1 MKSQITVENSK
12 HQIPNHKFE
21 IQNLKRFWSFGH
33 CILEFICNLYFVI
46 WNFKRFGNW
55 NLFGILDLNFGISRI
70 GHWYLFVICILL
82 FGIFGIND
90 ASAAVSNLG
99 LVGYWSMNE
108 GTGSYAGDAS
118 GNKNTGTLTNG
129 PTWVDGKRG
138 KALNF
143 DGSNDYVEMGNVLN
157 PTTNMTLVAWFNIKS
172 FAGINYLISRDNGTT
187 ATRRDYSLDVANSTT
202 LRYSY
207 DDTATNPTN
216 KDVTVQ
222 TLNTNQWYHFVIVLD
237 SGNNAM
243 FYLNGVSVGS
253 ATAATHVGQT
263 TNSFHIGRSHNTSSG
278 SQIYTNSLID
288 EVRVYNRALSAA
300 EVQALYKSGAQKFTA
315 PPTNLGLVGYWSM
328 NEGAGTVAGDGSGNG
343 NRGILTNGPTWVDGK
358 RGKAINFDGGD
369 DYVDASLVSSKTN
382 NFSFAFWL
390 KVEVTSDTRG
400 TVFFNGSGTN
410 GYGFVAG
417 STDGGN
423 TATFFFLAQSI
434 YWLNTSVGWT
444 PNAWQHIVGTL
455 DASNVWRLYRNGN
468 LVFTSVAQSALNTP
482 TIRTTLGA
490 ESSGGSSIAHSFDE
504 VRVYNRALSAAEI
517 QALYNSGA
525 QKFTAPPTNLGLVGY
540 WSMNEGTGTVAGD
553 GSGNGNRGTLTG
565 GPTWVDGKRGKA
577 LSFDGGD
584 DKVNA
589 GTGSSLNVTGAFTAS
604 AWIYPRSY
612 GGASKGRIIQKGD
625 LTSTG
630 FIWFVDNSN
639 TTNGMSFCTN
649 GCSGGQLG
657 NIITLN
663 QWQHVTVV
671 WNGASIAT
679 FYVNGVSKGNASS
692 VTSGSISSHLS
703 SPLSIGANA
712 ADTTRQFNGLIDE
725 VRIYNR
731 ELTASEIQAL
741 YKSGAGRIG
750 L

>member
-343 NRGILTNGPTWVDGK
+343 NRG
-358 RGKAINFDGGD
+358 
-369 DYVDASLVSSKTN
+369 
-382 NFSFAFWL
+382 
-390 KVEVTSDTRG
+390 
-400 TVFFNGSGTN
+400 
-410 GYGFVAG
+410 
-417 STDGGN
+417 
-423 TATFFFLAQSI
+423 
-434 YWLNTSVGWT
+434 
-444 PNAWQHIVGTL
+444 
-455 DASNVWRLYRNGN
+455 
-468 LVFTSVAQSALNTP
+468 
-482 TIRTTLGA
+482 
-490 ESSGGSSIAHSFDE
+490 
-504 VRVYNRALSAAEI
+504 
-517 QALYNSGA
+517 
-525 QKFTAPPTNLGLVGY
+525 
-540 WSMNEGTGTVAGD
+540 
-553 GSGNGNRGTLTG
+553 TLTG

-584 DKVNA
+584 DDVLVADNNSLDF
-589 GTGSSLNVTGAFTAS
+589 GTGDMSIS
-604 AWIYPRSY
+604 AWIKPNTVTTANQAIVDKT
-612 GGASKGRIIQKGD
+612 GGGTAAYRFNTSNADGD
-625 LTSTG
+625 RLKFTRGSL
-630 FIWFVDNSN
+630 FVDGVGSN
-639 TTNGMSFCTN
+639 DNVLVAGV
-649 GCSGGQLG
+649 
-657 NIITLN
+657 
-663 QWQHVTVV
+663 WQHIAAVV
-671 WNGASIAT
+671 NTSGTDIVT
-679 FYVNGVSKGNASS
+679 FYVNGVAQGSGNLANSSFTNANPLMIGQKGYDGSS
-692 VTSGSISSHLS
+692 VV
-703 SPLSIGANA
+703 N
-712 ADTTRQFNGLIDE
+712 FNGLIDE

-731 ELTASEIQAL
+731 ALSAAEIQTL
-741 YKSGAGRIG
+741 YNSR
-750 L
+750 